1 MCEGSRVLCTA
12 SVLSTWAH
20 LTHLFV
26 QQQLLNS
33 SCGGDM
39 ERENPIHSCLPRA
52 DSWRGSDMTIFYV
65 FFWGSEVLN
74 FSQLLEGVASLL
86 AEKFTWNYTLG
97 GKKKRKLPHQ
107 IHLSTNKPFLNC
119 WPLPSVSHNV
129 AGTLSSNKD
138 PCYLIRMYLLKVIMV
153 YNRYLAMW
161 NTIPSFKMWRF
172 GA

>member
-1 MCEGSRVLCTA
+1 MIPFRYL
-12 SVLSTWAH
+12 
-20 LTHLFV
+20 
-26 QQQLLNS
+26 QLLIIQFTKGNILMT
-33 SCGGDM
+33 GTL
-39 ERENPIHSCLPRA
+39 ERILENLEWVLLSLIIIWSQYLLLLNAPIL
-52 DSWRGSDMTIFYV
+52 FYV

>member
-1 MCEGSRVLCTA
+1 MTGTLERILENLEWIL
-12 SVLSTWAH
+12 LSLIIIWSQY
-20 LTHLFV
+20 LL
-26 QQQLLNS
+26 LLNA
-33 SCGGDM
+33 
-39 ERENPIHSCLPRA
+39 PIFS
-52 DSWRGSDMTIFYV
+52 FF

-86 AEKFTWNYTLG
+86 AEKFTLNYTLG
-97 GKKKRKLPHQ
+97 GKKKRENCLIRSIFQP
-107 IHLSTNKPFLNC
+107 TNPPTLTVLNC